1 MGLTPTGFVAPTFDE
16 IKLEI
21 ETELLATVDPALDL
35 SPDQPMGQIVGI
47 VAQREARQNELLS
60 VAYGGFDPRS
70 AEGFLLD
77 GVCAFTGTTRD
88 GATKSRV
95 SANIDVDAGFTA
107 TAGTMQANVNGYP
120 GIVFVNATDLGPLTA
135 GVHSVVFEAAVYGP
149 VVANA
154 GTLTVI
160 SAPVGGWN
168 SITNP
173 TDALVGKGQETDTS
187 LRLRREQELSAAG
200 SCTTDAIRAD
210 LLQIEHVD
218 GTRPVQQA
226 FVFENT
232 SLVTDADGVPG
243 KAFEA
248 VIFDGITPLAT
259 NAEVGAVIWKN
270 KPSGVEAHGAT
281 SVTVSAA
288 QGRPRTVKFS
298 RATVRQVWL
307 ELDLSVDPVT
317 FPGTGAALVK
327 AAIVSLG
334 GAALNLGIDV
344 VAARVKAWALT
355 VPGVLDVPALRL
367 GFAASPVGTSNLV
380 ITARQIAAL
389 DTSRISVTTATGTP

>member
-1 MGLTPTGFVAPTFDE
+1 MSLTTAGFVAPNLEE
-16 IKLEI
+16 IRAEI

-35 SPDQPMGQIVGI
+35 SPDQPLGQIVTI
-47 VAQREARQNELLS
+47 VAQREARANELLS
-60 VAYGGFDPRS
+60 VAYDGFDPRK

-95 SANIDVDAGFTA
+95 SADIDVDAGFTA
-107 TAGTMQANVNGYP
+107 TAGTMLANVDGYP
-120 GIVFVNATDLGPLTA
+120 GIVFVNAEDLGPLTA
-135 GVHSVVFEAAVYGP
+135 GVHSVAFVAAVYGP

-160 SAPVGGWN
+160 SAPVSGWN

-173 TDALVGKGQETDTS
+173 TDAVVGKGQETDAA
-187 LRLRREQELSAAG
+187 LRLRRDQELAAAG

-210 LLQIEHVD
+210 LLQIEHID
-218 GTRPVQQA
+218 GTRPIQQA

-232 SLVTDADGVPG
+232 SLVTDADGVPA

-259 NAEVGAVIWKN
+259 NAEVGDVVWKS
-270 KPSGVEAHGAT
+270 KPSGIQPHGSTA
-281 SVTVSAA
+281 VTVTDSRG
-288 QGRPRTVKFS
+288 QPRVVKFS

-307 ELDLSVDPVT
+307 ELDLSVDATAYPSAGNT
-317 FPGTGAALVK
+317 LVK

-344 VAARVKAWALT
+344 IANRVKAWAMT
-355 VPGVLDVPALRL
+355 VPGVIDVTAIRL
-367 GFAASPVGTSNLV
+367 GFAAAPVGTSNLT
-380 ITARQIAAL
+380 ISGREIASL
-389 DTSRISVTTATGTP
+389 DTSRISVTTAAGTP